1 MTNFANSVYMSKF
14 TKHIWRVFGRVFF
27 PHFCNDAYINS
38 TLLKFIFWQ
47 KILRINGSVPWPVHF
62 TSKVVEPSKI
72 DNDGG
77 MRAPGYAM
85 GCYIDGRGGITIE
98 EGVLIGPK
106 VSLITVN
113 HNIADYSKYT
123 SKGGIVL
130 RRHCWIATGA
140 TILSGVEL
148 GEHTVVAAGSVV
160 TRSFPEGNCLIGGN
174 PAVII
179 KKLEPYIGK
188 AQRHI

>member
-1 MTNFANSVYMSKF
+1 MSVKFIIARFFAC
-14 TKHIWRVFGRVFF
+14 IFF
-27 PHFCNDAYINS
+27 PKFKNREYINGS
-38 TLLKFIFWQ
+38 LAKFILWQ

-62 TSKVVEPSKI
+62 TSKVIEPSNI

-85 GCYIDGRGGITIE
+85 GCYIDARDGIVIE

-113 HNIADYSKYT
+113 HKATDYSEYV
-123 SKGGIVL
+123 SKGKIIL
-130 RRHCWIATGA
+130 RKHCWIATGA
-140 TILSGVEL
+140 TVLSGVEL
-148 GEHTVVAAGSVV
+148 GEHTIVSAGSVV
-160 TRSFPEGNCLIGGN
+160 TRSFPDGNCLIGGN

-179 KKLEPYIGK
+179 KKLKPYTGIP
-188 AQRHI
+188 QRHI

>member
-1 MTNFANSVYMSKF
+1 MTNFADSVYMSKF
-14 TKHIWRVFGRVFF
+14 TKHIWRVFGKVFF
-27 PHFCNDAYINS
+27 PHFCNDSYINS

-62 TSKVVEPSKI
+62 TSKVIDAQKV

-106 VSLITVN
+106 VSLISTN
-113 HNIADYSKYT
+113 HNETDYSQYVT
-123 SKGGIVL
+123 KGKIIL
-130 RRHCWIATGA
+130 HRHCWVATGA

-148 GEHTVVAAGSVV
+148 GEHTIVAAGSVV
-160 TRSFPEGNCLIGGN
+160 THSFTEGNCLIGGN

-179 KKLEPYIGK
+179 KKLEPYNGK